1 MYPTEF
7 KATGISEVM
16 QGKAAAQLTT
26 IQGRPEQPPPTKTT
40 PLTMTQPRVG
50 PIINDCPGANPTI
63 LFN

>member
-26 IQGRPEQPPPTKTT
+26 IQGRPEQPTPPHKKQT
-40 PLTMTQPRVG
+40 PSL
-50 PIINDCPGANPTI
+50 
-63 LFN
+63 

>member
-26 IQGRPEQPPPTKTT
+26 IQADQSNPPLPQKNE
-40 PLTMTQPRVG
+40 PQPRVG
-50 PIINDCPGANPTI
+50 HIINDCPGANPTN
-63 LFN
+63 FA